1 MEPITS
7 TIPLWIVLISLMAA
21 VGITVCG
28 RIPNLRESII
38 FLAAGLKLTLLL
50 SLTPNVLA
58 GEIYE
63 FNVINLLRDVGLS
76 FRVDAAGLLFA
87 LVSVTLWIP
96 VTIYSIGLLRTND
109 DRAQTRFYACFAIAI
124 SSAVGVAFSANLLT
138 LFIFYEILSL
148 STYPLV
154 THNQDDEAIKGG
166 RKYLIYLLTTS
177 VGLALPA
184 MIIVYQQT
192 GSLDF
197 TGGGVAFP
205 DTTSTLMLSVLL
217 VMFLY
222 GFAKAGLMPF
232 HAWLPGAMVAPAPV
246 SALLHAVAVV
256 KVGVFT
262 IFRVMTGIFGIERL
276 ANAPSLT
283 TIICILAGI
292 TLIVASLIAL
302 TQDNLKARLAYSTVG
317 QLSYIILGVGL
328 ATKSGVAGAML
339 HIPMHAV
346 GKITLFLCA
355 GAIYE
360 ACGAKYISQMH
371 GIGRKI
377 PLTMT
382 AFFVGSLC
390 VIGLPPTGGF
400 ISKWHLLNGTLDSS
414 QQWAFAIFLVSSL
427 LNAAYFL
434 PIVYKAFF
442 APPSDEVKF
451 AKAAEP
457 SMLMVVPMLI
467 TATGC
472 LLVFFFSNTL
482 YQFAE
487 QFLNVY
493 AKSN

>member
-1 MEPITS
+1 MEEAS
-7 TIPLWIVLISLMAA
+7 NIPLWVILISSIAAVLIS
-21 VGITVCG
+21 ICG
-28 RIPNLRESII
+28 KNPNLRETII
-38 FLAAGLKLTLLL
+38 FFAASIKLVLLL
-50 SLTPNVLA
+50 SLSPGVLN
-58 GEIYE
+58 GKLYSFTI
-63 FNVINLLRDVGLS
+63 INLLPNVGLS
-76 FRVDAAGLLFA
+76 FKVDAAGLLFA

-96 VTIYSIGLLRTND
+96 VTIYSIGLLRPNGD
-109 DRAQTRFYACFAIAI
+109 HSQTRFYACFAIAI
-124 SSAVGVAFSANLLT
+124 SSTVAVAFSANLLT
-138 LFIFYEILSL
+138 LFIFYEVLSL

-154 THNQDDEAIKGG
+154 THNQDEEAIKGG
-166 RKYLIYLLTTS
+166 RKYLTYLLTTS

-197 TGGGVAFP
+197 DKGGVFN
-205 DTTSTLMLSVLL
+205 DQTSITLLTVLL

-222 GFAKAGLMPF
+222 GFAKAGLMPL

-246 SALLHAVAVV
+246 SSLLHAVAVV
-256 KVGVFT
+256 KVGVFS
-262 IFRVMTGIFGIERL
+262 IIRVMTGIFGVDRL
-276 ANAPSLT
+276 ANTPSLT
-283 TIICILAGI
+283 TIICIIAGF
-292 TLIVASLIAL
+292 TLITASLIAL
-302 TQDNLKARLAYSTVG
+302 TQDNLKARLAYSTIG

-328 ATKSGVAGAML
+328 ASHSGITGATL

-382 AFFVGSLC
+382 AFFLGSLC

-414 QQWAFAIFLVSSL
+414 QQWAFALFLISSL

-442 APPSDEVKF
+442 ASPSDETKYN
-451 AKAAEP
+451 KATEP
-457 SMLMVVPMLI
+457 SKLMVIPMLI

-472 LLVFFFSNTL
+472 VLVFFFSNTL

-487 QFLNVY
+487 QFLTVY
-493 AKSN
+493 AQNN

>member
-1 MEPITS
+1 MEEPSS
-7 TIPLWIVLISLMAA
+7 TIPLWIVLISSMAA
-21 VGITVCG
+21 VGITLCG

-50 SLTPNVLA
+50 SITPEVLG
-58 GEIYE
+58 GETFAFTAFELIPG
-63 FNVINLLRDVGLS
+63 VGLS
-76 FRVDAAGLLFA
+76 FNIDAAGLLFA
-87 LVSVTLWIP
+87 LVSVSLWIP

-192 GSLDF
+192 GTLDF
-197 TGGGVAFP
+197 TGSGVFQE
-205 DTTSTLMLSVLL
+205 TSSTMLTVLL

-256 KVGVFT
+256 KVGVFS
-262 IFRVMTGIFGIERL
+262 ILRVLTGIFGVDRL

-317 QLSYIILGVGL
+317 QLSYIILGAGL
-328 ATKSGVAGAML
+328 ASESGAAGALL

-371 GIGRKI
+371 GIGQKI

-400 ISKWHLLNGTLDSS
+400 VSKWHLLNGALDSS
-414 QQWAFAIFLVSSL
+414 QQWAFAIFLISSL

-442 APPSDEVKF
+442 APPSDEAKF

-457 SMLMVVPMLI
+457 SMLMVVPILI

-472 LLVFFFSNTL
+472 LLIFFFSNTL
-482 YQFAE
+482 YRFAE
-487 QFLNVY
+487 QFVTVY
-493 AKSN
+493 AQSN